1 MKVKVIY
8 KPHARNLNK
17 ETSVKEFSGEVLK
30 EYKGSL
36 LIQNDLGMIRT
47 VYKNEIIEKME
58 IK

>member
-8 KPHARNLNK
+8 KPHARASNK

-47 VYKNEIIEKME
+47 IYKNEIIEKME